1 MIRLAKL
8 TDYGFVV
15 LTHMVHSGPSK
26 IHAAKDVAAQARL
39 PLPTVS
45 KLLKTLSRSG
55 LLIAHRGMRG
65 GYQLA
70 RPAAKISVAEIVEA
84 LEGSVALTDCI
95 SGEPADCMVE
105 PHCPVRGKWARINTA
120 ILEALENVSLA
131 DLAGPAVLRRG
142 PGGAASHAHRHAE
155 SSDGHSC
162 EQPRCGSHEPD
173 APGAAALHAA
183 NSETPEDRS

>member
-15 LTHMVHSGPSK
+15 LTYFVQSGPSK
-26 IHAAKDVAAQARL
+26 VHAAKDVAANAKL

-55 LLIAHRGMRG
+55 ILIAHRGMKG

-84 LEGSVALTDCI
+84 LEGPVALTDCI
-95 SGEPADCMVE
+95 SGEPTDCMVE
-105 PHCPVRGKWARINTA
+105 PHCPVRGKWARINMA
-120 ILEALENVSLA
+120 IQDALERVSLA
-131 DLAGPAVLRRG
+131 ELATPVPPRRPA
-142 PGGAASHAHRHAE
+142 GGTTSHAHRGAE
-155 SSDGHSC
+155 ADESHSC
-162 EQPRCGSHEPD
+162 DHLRCTGHDVE
-173 APGAAALHAA
+173 APAGNFLQAA
-183 NSETPEDRS
+183 NRDVTEERS